1 MKVRVAAKD
10 RLDLKMREDW
20 VDHGRRPYVQGD
32 TVYIPVREGCTFDR
46 EIPDR
51 APYSGRGYFMIGN
64 VAVLHGK
71 KPSDTEIRRIINF
84 RHPKGILWIRSLND
98 CTRTPDTE
106 ILYGE
111 VREVRHKENGFT
123 YILDPQRVMFA
134 QGNRE
139 EKRRMAECIKRSD
152 HPERVAD
159 MYAGIGYFTIP
170 MAGSGAFVHAMEIN
184 PVAYGYLRKNIIYNK
199 LSDHVQASC
208 GDCRD
213 LLFGVYDRIVMG
225 HFDALVVLP
234 LALRHVKPGGTIHL
248 HSCSLI
254 ESEIRSLLEGAGFS
268 AEIHVHKVK
277 KYRPHTWHMVW
288 DIVMA

>member
-1 MKVRVAAKD
+1 MKVRVASKD
-10 RLDLKMREDW
+10 RLDSNVREEW
-20 VDHGRRPYVQGD
+20 VDPGRRPYVQGD
-32 TVYIPVREGCTFDR
+32 TAYIPVREGCTFDR
-46 EIPDR
+46 EIPER
-51 APYSGRGYFMIGN
+51 APYSGRGFFMIGD

-71 KPSDTEIRRIINF
+71 RPSDTEIGRVINF

-111 VREVRHKENGFT
+111 VGEVRHKENGFT
-123 YILDPQRVMFA
+123 YVLDPQRVMFA

-139 EKRRMAECIKRSD
+139 EKWRMAEWVKRSG

-184 PVAYGYLRKNIIYNK
+184 PVAFGYLRKNIFVNN
-199 LSDHVQASC
+199 LSDRVQASC

-213 LLFGVYDRIVMG
+213 LLSGVYDRIVMG
-225 HFDALVVLP
+225 HFDALAALP
-234 LALRHVKPGGTIHL
+234 LALRHVKHGGTIHL
-248 HSCSLI
+248 HSCSPI
-254 ESEIRSLLEGAGFS
+254 ESAIRSLLAGAGFS

-277 KYRPHTWHMVW
+277 KYRPHTWHRVW
-288 DIVMA
+288 DIVMV